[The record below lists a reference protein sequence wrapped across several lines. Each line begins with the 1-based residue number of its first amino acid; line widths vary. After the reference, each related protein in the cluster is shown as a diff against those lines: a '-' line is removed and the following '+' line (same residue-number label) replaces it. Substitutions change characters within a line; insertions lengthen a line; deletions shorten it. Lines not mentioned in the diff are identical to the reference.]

1 MGIVREEQRGNDIEI
16 GSEIQREVEGSSM
29 CVWVCVCV
37 CVCVCVRVCIDVF
50 LYTCGYGNERVRECV
65 SMGVCVREIVSGCER
80 ERGGKEREEER

>member
-1 MGIVREEQRGNDIEI
+1 M
-16 GSEIQREVEGSSM
+16 
-29 CVWVCVCV
+29 CVCV
-37 CVCVCVRVCIDVF
+37 LVCIDVF